1 MEWLWLPHV
10 RRLSAIKAPITAVTD
25 LVENNLANLLVMVT
39 LAIKVLLYVVVTAI
53 LLLREMNVSTRT
65 DLSRQFSLQM
75 LKRSRRAEAGLR

>member
-25 LVENNLANLLVMVT
+25 LVESNLANLLVT

-65 DLSRQFSLQM
+65 DLSRQFKM

>member
-53 LLLREMNVSTRT
+53 LLLREMNVSIRT
-65 DLSRQFSLQM
+65 DLSRQFKM

>member
-39 LAIKVLLYVVVTAI
+39 PAIKVLLYVVVTAI

-65 DLSRQFSLQM
+65 DLSRQFKM

>member
-25 LVENNLANLLVMVT
+25 LVENNLANLLVT

-65 DLSRQFSLQM
+65 DLSRQFKM

>member
-65 DLSRQFSLQM
+65 DLSRQFKM